1 MFDFLFQIISCPLHL
16 FLLKKGDLFCDFHF
30 CYVLQSQTVMIF
42 IHKTGTF
49 LCYDGSLKEVGTG
62 NLSFRSQRKINM
74 NVSVLLRMEARE
86 RSRKPSSRHVIHY
99 MVSKAFMCTTYILS
113 NIPSYFDEAYMFHQN
128 GHRKWKKDRDS
139 LMAQMVKNLSAMQET
154 WVQSLGREYPLEK
167 GMATHSS
174 ILAWRIP

>member
-16 FLLKKGDLFCDFHF
+16 FLLKKSDLFCNFHF
-30 CYVLQSQTVMIF
+30 CYILQSQTVMIF

-49 LCYDGSLKEVGTG
+49 LCYYGSLKEVGTG
-62 NLSFRSQRKINM
+62 DLSFQSQRKINM

-86 RSRKPSSRHVIHY
+86 ISRKPSSPAIHC
-99 MVSKAFMCTTYILS
+99 MVSKAFMCTTFILS

-128 GHRKWKKDRDS
+128 IHRKWKKDRDF
-139 LMAQMVKNLSAMQET
+139 LMAQMVKNLPAMQET
-154 WVQSLGREYPLEK
+154 WVQSLGQECPLEK

-174 ILAWRIP
+174 TLAWRIP